1 MAAPALSRSVAQN
14 RHLHLDPPMNSPKPL
29 LSVLTIAG
37 SDSAGAAGIQADLK
51 TIAAF
56 GLHGVCAATAVTAQN
71 MHRVYAAHVVP
82 AREVERQLHALF
94 ADFTVGAVKIG
105 MLGSAAN
112 VRAVAAVLRKAR
124 PPHVVLD
131 PVLASSS
138 GTPLLA
144 ARALSVLRTELI
156 PLADVLTP
164 NLPEAQIL
172 LQRRVR
178 NTDAASAAC
187 DLLHLGARAVLLK
200 GGHGRGHIVSDVLA
214 QRGGMHEF
222 RHERLGLRAR
232 GTGCVL
238 SSAVAAGLAQGRPLL
253 AAVAAAQEFLQR
265 ALRASYRPG
274 RRAINALD
282 VFARS

>member
-1 MAAPALSRSVAQN
+1 
-14 RHLHLDPPMNSPKPL
+14 MNSAHPKVC
-29 LSVLTIAG
+29 VLTIAG
-37 SDSAGAAGIQADLK
+37 SDSAGTAGIQADLK
-51 TIAAF
+51 TFAAF

-71 MHRVYAAHVVP
+71 MQRVESVHVVP
-82 AREVERQLHALF
+82 AREVERQLAALF
-94 ADFTVGAVKIG
+94 ADFRVGAVKIG

-112 VRAVAAVLRKAR
+112 VTAVAATLRRVR

-131 PVLASSS
+131 PVLTSSS

-144 ARALSVLRTELI
+144 ARALSVLRKELI

-164 NLPEAQIL
+164 NLPEAETL

-178 NTDAASAAC
+178 VADAAAAAR
-187 DLLHLGARAVLLK
+187 DLLALGARAVLLK
-200 GGHGRGHIVSDVLA
+200 GGHGRGRVLSDVLA
-214 QRGGMHEF
+214 QSSGVHEF
-222 RHERLGLRAR
+222 RHERLAIGAR

-238 SSAVAAGLAQGRPLL
+238 SSAIAAGLAQGQPLM
-253 AAVAAAQEFLQR
+253 AAVTAAQEFLQR